1 MKKTAF
7 ISDVVFAFFGTSLFT
22 VCVFRFLKIPLAVCI
37 PLGAVCGVLSA
48 CSVAAYL
55 YNRRQRDFLK
65 KSDAERKE
73 RLFTHLALL
82 SPEAVIEFFLPLL
95 SEKSPKRRSRDTIS
109 AEDAVYYLRIRFAP
123 LQADDIVPFIRLQT
137 KKRKILV
144 CSAVEQT
151 AEKLCRATNIEIF
164 ADAEIYRL
172 VKEKNAFP
180 SEYSGAFNQ
189 TKEKRLP
196 RVGFRKSN
204 AKRFLL
210 SGGLL
215 FASSLLTPFPYYYL
229 VFGGIL
235 CAAALLIR
243 IFGKA

>member
-7 ISDVVFAFFGTSLFT
+7 ISDVLFAFFGIALLT
-22 VCVFRFLKIPLAVCI
+22 VCIFRFLKIPLAVCI

-55 YNRRQRDFLK
+55 HNRRQKDFLK
-65 KSDAERKE
+65 KSDEERKE

-82 SPEAVIEFFLPLL
+82 APEAVNEFFRLL
-95 SEKSPKRRSRDTIS
+95 FAESLPKRRSRDTIS
-109 AEDAVYYLRIRFAP
+109 DEDAVYCLQIRFAP
-123 LQADDIVPFIRLQT
+123 LQADDIAPFIRLRT

-144 CSAVEQT
+144 CAAVDAT
-151 AEKLCRATNIEIF
+151 AEKLCRAADIEIF
-164 ADAEIYRL
+164 AEAEIYRL

-180 SEYSGAFNQ
+180 SEYLGSLKVPND
-189 TKEKRLP
+189 KRIL
-196 RVGFRKSN
+196 RVCFRKSN
-204 AKRFLL
+204 AKRFLV